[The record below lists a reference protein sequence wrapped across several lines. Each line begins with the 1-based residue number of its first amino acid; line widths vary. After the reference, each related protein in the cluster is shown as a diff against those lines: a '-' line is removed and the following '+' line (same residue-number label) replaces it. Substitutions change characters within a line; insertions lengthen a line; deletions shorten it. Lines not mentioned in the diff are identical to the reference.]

1 MIDYLALGLTHAL
14 LMLAL
19 LRIMVRPDLDSEDLL
34 ADEPETEAPPSPREQ
49 RRRRHARKR
58 GGNA

>member
-1 MIDYLALGLTHAL
+1 MIDYLALGLTHVL

-34 ADEPETEAPPSPREQ
+34 AEEPETVAPPTPREK
-49 RRRRHARKR
+49 RRQRHARKR